1 MTIEEYFDNEIKKA
15 EMENYDIFNSTEFA
29 YHHLTIK
36 LLKMLK
42 EEILKVDREVTLR
55 EFVES
60 CKKDR
65 ENLCPECPWKE
76 MCFRNDDWYLS
87 GGYAFCELDVDEI
100 QKKVKEMKN
109 DD

>member
-15 EMENYDIFNSTEFA
+15 ETEEYNIFDNTEVT
-29 YHHLTIK
+29 YHRLAIR

-65 ENLCPECPWKE
+65 ENFCPKCPWRK
-76 MCFRNDDWYLS
+76 MCFRNDDWCCR
-87 GGYAFCELDVDEI
+87 GYAFCELDVDEI
-100 QKKVKEMKN
+100 QKRIKESLKHDN
-109 DD
+109 